1 MTASFSFLAV
11 GGLCLGQQLAK
22 GCAAAFVAEEHEVVL
37 SEAAADCAE
46 VGQRQGY
53 IRQHPPSALFGG
65 LEGDAVVA
73 LVFLLLLLGGGHAV
87 PAEEGDEVVTAQLD
101 AVADDLLQLV
111 LLGVAHQQGDVHS
124 GFGGAGIARLDGKL
138 HRLVAEA
145 GDGGGVFHGVAVA
158 EDDGVSRLPPHDAG
172 EMVGVSPPQHG
183 SAVGDLGGKIAVRH
197 SSS

>member
-1 MTASFSFLAV
+1 M
-11 GGLCLGQQLAK
+11 
-22 GCAAAFVAEEHEVVL
+22 
-37 SEAAADCAE
+37 
-46 VGQRQGY
+46 
-53 IRQHPPSALFGG
+53 
-65 LEGDAVVA
+65 
-73 LVFLLLLLGGGHAV
+73 
-87 PAEEGDEVVTAQLD
+87 VTAQLD

-111 LLGVAHQQGDVHS
+111 LLGVAHQQGNVHS